1 MGQKILIID
10 DDKADIQLLQELF
23 KMSGS
28 NYQILWADNGMDGL
42 AIAQKEKPEI
52 VLLDI
57 RMPTFDGHAI
67 CQQLKNL
74 GMKFMHVI
82 LMTGSLDAAAEA
94 KAKSCGADGLC
105 LKLPDPIFSQMVR
118 FS

>member
-1 MGQKILIID
+1 MRQKVLIID
-10 DDKADIQLLQELF
+10 DDKGDIQLLRELF
-23 KMSGS
+23 KLSGAD
-28 NYQILWADNGMDGL
+28 YQILWAENGMDGL
-42 AIAQKEKPEI
+42 EIAQKEEPEI

-67 CQQLKNL
+67 CQKLKDL
-74 GMKFMHVI
+74 GGKVIHVI

-94 KAKSCGADGLC
+94 KAKSCGADGFC
-105 LKLPDPIFSQMVR
+105 LKLPEPIFFQMIR